1 MTVEGTPSMARAP
14 FLTRGDSPQMLGTG
28 YPNPPLLARHRDSF
42 ILILAVTRF
51 WRQSTPSVPCATR
64 GGSCSD
70 GYFLFLSCSQ
80 YHHLVSRR
88 DVLILSHWLTLR
100 WASRGTLTITR
111 KKRSDL
117 ACWVSG
123 HWLVSFSAVDGNGQA
138 CCRDHASVGPE
149 LEASRDS
156 KRAEQAVDC
165 RTHPAFRGYP
175 CRKDCRARI
184 ADRVFQC
191 ARVFSSGRTH
201 SFPAHTKELIH
212 RLHRLGCEA
221 KYDHERLAA

>member
-1 MTVEGTPSMARAP
+1 MQRRL
-14 FLTRGDSPQMLGTG
+14 F
-28 YPNPPLLARHRDSF
+28 F
-42 ILILAVTRF
+42 ILILLAVSSSRVTAGCINPFTLAHSTVGITRYF
-51 WRQSTPSVPCATR
+51 DDNEKKEARPDVLGIR
-64 GGSCSD
+64 GTGW
-70 GYFLFLSCSQ
+70 FLSP
-80 YHHLVSRR
+80 
-88 DVLILSHWLTLR
+88 LSMVTVK
-100 WASRGTLTITR
+100 T
-111 KKRSDL
+111 
-117 ACWVSG
+117 
-123 HWLVSFSAVDGNGQA
+123 
-138 CCRDHASVGPE
+138 CCRGHASIGPE

-165 RTHPAFRGYP
+165 RTHPAFREYP